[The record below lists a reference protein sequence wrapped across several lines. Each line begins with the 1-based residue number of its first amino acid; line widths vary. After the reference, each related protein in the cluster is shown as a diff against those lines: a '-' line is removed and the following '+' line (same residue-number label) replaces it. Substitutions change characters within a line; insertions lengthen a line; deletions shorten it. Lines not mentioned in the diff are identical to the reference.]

1 MSKTGKTDEKGVRLK
16 FLVKKQFGLG
26 RFDSNPIRPDFR
38 MYLRVAIT
46 MDFSMLNFFKS
57 ENIG

>member
-16 FLVKKQFGLG
+16 FLLKIKFGLG

-38 MYLRVAIT
+38 MFLSDLI
-46 MDFSMLNFFKS
+46 LNVLSTIFQL
-57 ENIG
+57 